1 MRTSRTMPTK
11 LATAPT
17 PSARER
23 LLVSEER
30 SKSSRCTEIF
40 ISSPGDRRKERDLVA
55 GADRRAG
62 LGHVLVHR
70 GAHVF
75 LLGKRAFP
83 GAAAAREVA
92 AQRRHRGDAGGKL
105 DFLAR
110 GAELL
115 AQRSKEEHFDLH
127 Q

>member
-1 MRTSRTMPTK
+1 MCTSRTMPTK

-17 PSARER
+17 PSLGER
-23 LLVSEER
+23 LLVSRER

-40 ISSPGDRRKERDLVA
+40 TSPSGHRRKERDLVA
-55 GADRRAG
+55 GADRRAW
-62 LGHVLVHR
+62 LGHVLVHG
-70 GAHVF
+70 GAHVLPF
-75 LLGKRAFP
+75 GERAFP
-83 GAAAAREVA
+83 GAAAAHEMA

-105 DFLAR
+105 DLLAC

-115 AQRSKEEHFDLH
+115 AQRGEEKDFHFH

>member
-23 LLVSEER
+23 LFVSEER

-40 ISSPGDRRKERDLVA
+40 ISSPGHRRKERNLVA
-55 GADRRAG
+55 GADCGAG
-62 LGHVLVHR
+62 LGHVLVYR
-70 GAHVF
+70 GAHI
-75 LLGKRAFP
+75 LLLRQRALP
-83 GAAAAREVA
+83 RSAATREMA
-92 AQRRHRGDAGGKL
+92 AQRRDRADAGRQF

-115 AQRSKEEHFDLH
+115 AQPGEEENLHFH